1 MTQKNQKPETED
13 LSQDILEDN
22 QNSQKSS
29 KEMWLFL
36 IIIDIIALGVFGFF
50 IYKAFFTP
58 SAVKPAEEFMQ
69 EVLVEDIQPA
79 QPLPS
84 AEAVKPASE
93 PKKAE
98 AEVKKEEAKPAK
110 EDDKKAQEPSAS
122 PAKKEVKQKET
133 SKKQSVFISGS
144 GKWRK
149 VTFKYYGIG
158 GKVAIVGGFTMRKHV
173 PLKKK
178 DGVWSATL
186 TIGEGEYRYMYVVD
200 GREVPDPNAKQED
213 GKSVLIVK

>member
-13 LSQDILEDN
+13 LSEEILEDN
-22 QNSQKSS
+22 QNSKKSS

-50 IYKAFFTP
+50 IYKAFFSP

-79 QPLPS
+79 QTVLP
-84 AEAVKPASE
+84 K
-93 PKKAE
+93 E
-98 AEVKKEEAKPAK
+98 AEPQKTDTKEEAKPTK
-110 EDDKKAQEPSAS
+110 ETDKKTEQPVS

-133 SKKQSVFISGS
+133 PKKQSVFISGS
-144 GKWRK
+144 GKWRT

-158 GKVAIVGGFTMRKHV
+158 KKVAVVGGFTVRKHM
-173 PLKKK
+173 PMKKK
-178 DGVWSATL
+178 DGVWSITL